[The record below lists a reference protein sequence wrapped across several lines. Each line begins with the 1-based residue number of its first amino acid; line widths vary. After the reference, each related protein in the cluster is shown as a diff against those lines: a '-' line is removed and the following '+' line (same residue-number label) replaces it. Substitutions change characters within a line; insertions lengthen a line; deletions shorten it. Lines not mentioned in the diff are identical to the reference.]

1 MNLLL
6 KIENVGSI
14 FYEETESDVDNGI
27 NNCSNSIE
35 DDSNVICKY
44 QTHFRELKLPFI
56 LEKRNI

>member
-6 KIENVGSI
+6 EIEDVGSI

-35 DDSNVICKY
+35 DDYNVICKY
-44 QTHFRELKLPFI
+44 QKKIRELKLPFL

>member
-6 KIENVGSI
+6 QIEDACSI

-27 NNCSNSIE
+27 NNCLNSIE

-44 QTHFRELKLPFI
+44 QKHFRELKLPFI